1 MALGERGRDKTHQPQ
16 PSDTDN
22 QDEEIMKNLRVQ
34 ILDHLTRAALAL
46 ALTALLARAAQAH
59 DFFLIPQSYLSQQS
73 TIEIDATI
81 SAAFPAVEI
90 AVTPDRIAAVRALS
104 PSPAARAEIIGST
117 EKTLRL
123 RLTDAGRG
131 VSVVALRTVARDI
144 DYAEDRIDPIM
155 AEYEVAPDAVAAVNA
170 LPRPRTWRVR
180 STRVA
185 KTHVCV
191 GDCNDRTAAVRA
203 VGGSLEFVA
212 ATVRDDVSYR
222 LLLDGNPMPNYPI
235 AVVHSDGTRRP
246 EKTDE
251 AGQVAL
257 ATNDRGVLMLF
268 AAYLQPPPES
278 SGRFDMKLTSLT
290 MERR

>member
-1 MALGERGRDKTHQPQ
+1 MDAPAWERVMT
-16 PSDTDN
+16 
-22 QDEEIMKNLRVQ
+22 NLRVE
-34 ILDHLTRAALAL
+34 IVGRSMRAALAL
-46 ALTALLARAAQAH
+46 ALTALLAGAAQAH

-73 TIEIDATI
+73 TIEVDATI
-81 SAAFPAVEI
+81 SAAFPALEI
-90 AVTPDRIAAVRALS
+90 AVTPDRIAAIHALS

-123 RLTDAGRG
+123 RLSDAGRG
-131 VSVVALRTVARDI
+131 VSVLVLRTVARDV

-155 AEYEVAPDAVAAVNA
+155 AEYEVAPDVLAAVNA
-170 LPRPRTWRVR
+170 LPRPRTLRVR

-191 GDCNDRTAAVRA
+191 GDCNDRTAAVR
-203 VGGSLEFVA
+203 VIGGNLEFVA
-212 ATVRDDVSYR
+212 ATARDDVSYR
-222 LLLDGNPMPNYPI
+222 LLLDGNPMPHYPV

-257 ATNDRGVLMLF
+257 ITNDRGVLMLF
-268 AAYLQPPPES
+268 AAYMQAPPEA

-290 MERR
+290 LERR